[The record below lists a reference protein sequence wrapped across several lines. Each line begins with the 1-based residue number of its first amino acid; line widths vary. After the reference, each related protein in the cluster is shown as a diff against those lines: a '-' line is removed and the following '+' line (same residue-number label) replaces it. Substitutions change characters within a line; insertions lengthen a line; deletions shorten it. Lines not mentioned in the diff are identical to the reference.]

1 MSELKQFKL
10 PDVGE
15 GLTEADIV
23 KWLVQPGDSITINQI
38 IVEIETAKALVELP
52 SPYEG
57 VVQDLLVPEG
67 ETADVGTP
75 IITVDVSTQA
85 GTGVAA
91 PAAAPAAP
99 PGTAADGLAAEGR
112 AAAVPAAPGPAAGA
126 PAGAGPPASGPAADG
141 PPAQGL
147 SAEVPAI
154 PAAGAPEPP
163 VEISS
168 PPEEGAVEPG
178 IYGSPAPKAERQAVL
193 VGYGVKLGSTKR
205 RTRKPA
211 SGAEARAGAVP
222 ASPTSQASP
231 ANGNAQSQGERVT
244 VLAKPPVRKL
254 AKELGVDLSTL
265 SGTGPSGSI
274 TRDDIQAAA
283 SAPPAGEQAAGE
295 RAAGEQAPGTSPGTE
310 VTGLTKVS
318 AMRLASLPR
327 EERIAIRG
335 VRKHTAAAMT
345 LSAFTAP
352 HVTEFL
358 QIDITETMAA
368 TVRLRSLPEFEG
380 IRVSPLLLLAKAL
393 LVAADR
399 HPMIN
404 SSWDE
409 AAQEIVVKH
418 YVNLGI
424 AAATSRGLVVPSVKD
439 AHALS
444 LPGLAQAINE
454 LAETAR
460 AGRSTPADLRGGTI
474 TITNVGV
481 FGVDTG
487 TPIITPGE
495 AAILAFGQVKDA
507 PWVVDGQL
515 AVRKVCT
522 LSLSFDHRIVDGDT
536 GSAVLREVGAMLT
549 DPLRMLAW
557 S

>member
-23 KWLVQPGDSITINQI
+23 KWLVQPGDTITINQI
-38 IVEIETAKALVELP
+38 IVEIETAKAVVELP

-57 VVQDLLVPEG
+57 VVKDLLVPEG
-67 ETADVGTP
+67 ESADVGTP
-75 IITVDVSTQA
+75 IISVQVGA
-85 GTGVAA
+85 EVGA
-91 PAAAPAAP
+91 PAAAADGGDAAAASD
-99 PGTAADGLAAEGR
+99 GGAAAAAD
-112 AAAVPAAPGPAAGA
+112 VPTGA
-126 PAGAGPPASGPAADG
+126 PAPPADISPA
-141 PPAQGL
+141 PA
-147 SAEVPAI
+147 
-154 PAAGAPEPP
+154 
-163 VEISS
+163 
-168 PPEEGAVEPG
+168 EGAVEPG
-178 IYGSPAPKAERQAVL
+178 IYGSPAPKEERQAVL

-205 RTRKPA
+205 RARKPA
-211 SGAEARAGAVP
+211 ASAGATP
-222 ASPTSQASP
+222 PSPSNGSTVTQA
-231 ANGNAQSQGERVT
+231 QGQRVA

-254 AKELGVDLSTL
+254 AKDLGVDLTSVT
-265 SGTGPSGSI
+265 GTGPSGSI

-283 SAPPAGEQAAGE
+283 DATTVPEQAAG
-295 RAAGEQAPGTSPGTE
+295 APGTDL
-310 VTGLTKVS
+310 TGLTQVS
-318 AMRLASLPR
+318 AMRLATLPR

-345 LSAFTAP
+345 ASAFTAP

-358 QIDITETMAA
+358 QIDMTETMAA

-380 IRVSPLLLLAKAL
+380 VRVSPLLLVAKAL

-409 AAQEIVVKH
+409 DAKEIVVKH

-424 AAATSRGLVVPSVKD
+424 AAATDRGLVVPSVKD

-444 LPGLAQAINE
+444 LPGLAHAIGE
-454 LAETAR
+454 LSETAR
-460 AGRSTPADLRGGTI
+460 AGKATPADLRGGTI

-487 TPIITPGE
+487 TPIISPGE

-507 PWVVDGQL
+507 PWVVGGQL

-536 GSAVLREVGAMLT
+536 GSAVLRDVGAMLT